1 MQSKLED
8 VLREKEREL
17 KLHSKFESLRQFCE
31 KEVFPLTDI
40 PLQRHIETLK
50 GLIEKLIP
58 EPRHRR
64 EEMFSG
70 ELFVLLCMVYFHD
83 IGAIGRYGWTS
94 NEEIL
99 NSMEAYPKTLFLNT
113 EIGKRLRMPEKAVEL
128 VNSLIFSARKI
139 PIEWEIIEDTKKAI
153 VRNARILSE
162 VFNFAHL
169 MWDIFSADSAYTMLR
184 RLQNPDMRLRFGDA
198 ELVIDS
204 REGLIHIKCDP
215 QVPYQVH
222 VLARVREH
230 VETLFKRFKENVNG
244 RLGFQYR
251 EIVWDIGSGA
261 GEMAKPQMP
270 AGLFPFNAFDRLP
283 FIRWAEASQ
292 LLDTLFKHGHV
303 IVAGGATAGKTTMI
317 NSFVVPQLKHI
328 SPNVFYAEIWEQ
340 PVHQVREAIDRAGR
354 MPRGGAVDIVST
366 CKQLSAEAPCFIVID
381 GCERYRAVKPDERE
395 KFERFVEFC
404 LQNESVYLIAL
415 GDKEEFFEWYRPF
428 KSSVLSAV
436 FEVSTLDKLP
446 TDAPPPHTEVVP
458 TIILRQNIEE
468 IVARAPDVGELKEI
482 VAVFTADEENWI
494 RRYSIG
500 DIVFETCM
508 APAKIAEYMELLQE
522 KGILRRLEEVN
533 TTYYVLTSRHLKE
546 HLRRELSL
554 DEFSE
559 KRRIR
564 EAIEEAAGEER
575 LLSEEMLA
583 RIEAVKG
590 RMMFGRKELGLILAS
605 LIVHEKDWADMLRAN
620 GDGLREF
627 DYRFLLALL
636 SRDDVAVRRRTLE
649 LLAGVR
655 DDALVNPLLEHLR
668 RETDAGLRDL
678 LVKCFVS
685 IGKRRTAVAL
695 MTSLSEIGDTALK
708 IKALDYIYAL
718 PARKARDILVEV
730 GVAERDPDM
739 IERIDTCLAM
749 LEE

>member
-1 MQSKLED
+1 
-8 VLREKEREL
+8 
-17 KLHSKFESLRQFCE
+17 
-31 KEVFPLTDI
+31 
-40 PLQRHIETLK
+40 
-50 GLIEKLIP
+50 
-58 EPRHRR
+58 
-64 EEMFSG
+64 
-70 ELFVLLCMVYFHD
+70 
-83 IGAIGRYGWTS
+83 
-94 NEEIL
+94 
-99 NSMEAYPKTLFLNT
+99 
-113 EIGKRLRMPEKAVEL
+113 MPEKAVDL
-128 VNSLIFSARKI
+128 INSLIFSAKKI
-139 PIEWEIIEDTKKAI
+139 PIEWEIVEDTKKAI

-184 RLQNPDMRLRFGDA
+184 RLQNPDMRLRFGGADLA
-198 ELVIDS
+198 IDS
-204 REGLIHIKCDP
+204 REGVISIKCAP

-230 VETLFKRFKENVNG
+230 VEMLFRRFRENVNG

-251 EIVWDIGSGA
+251 EIVWDLGDGTHETA
-261 GEMAKPQMP
+261 RPQMP
-270 AGLFPFNAFDRLP
+270 ADLFPFNAFDSLP
-283 FIRWAEASQ
+283 YIRWAEASQ

-303 IVAGGATAGKTTMI
+303 IVVGGATAGKTTMI
-317 NSFVVPQLKHI
+317 NSFVVPQLEHI
-328 SPNVFYAEIWEQ
+328 SPNVFYTEIWEQ
-340 PVHQVREAIDRAGR
+340 PVSQVREAIDRAGR
-354 MPRGGAVDIVST
+354 LPRGGAVDIVST
-366 CKQLSAEAPCFIVID
+366 CKQLSAQAPCFFVID

-428 KSSVLSAV
+428 KGSVLSAI
-436 FEVSTLDKLP
+436 FEVSPLDKLP

-458 TIILRQNIEE
+458 TMILRQNIEE
-468 IVARAPDVGELKEI
+468 ITARASDVGELKEI
-482 VAVFTADEENWI
+482 VAVFTADDENWI

-508 APAKIAEYMELLQE
+508 TPAKITGYMELLQE
-522 KGILRRLEEVN
+522 KGILRRLEEVG

-546 HLRRELSL
+546 HLKRELGL

-575 LLSEEMLA
+575 LLPEEMLA
-583 RIEAVKG
+583 RIQAARG
-590 RMMFGRKELGLILAS
+590 RMMFGKKELGLILAS
-605 LIVHEKDWADMLRAN
+605 LVAHGRDWTEMFRASGN
-620 GDGLREF
+620 GLREF

-636 SRDDVAVRRRTLE
+636 ARDDVGVRRRTLE
-649 LLAGVR
+649 LLAGVK

-668 RETDAGLRDL
+668 KETDASLRDL

-685 IGKRRTAVAL
+685 VGKRRTAVAL
-695 MTSLSEIGDTALK
+695 MCTLSEIGETALK

-718 PARKARDILVEV
+718 PSRKARDVLVEV
-730 GVAERDPDM
+730 GVAEKDPDM

>member
-17 KLHSKFESLRQFCE
+17 KLHAKFDNLRQFCE

-40 PLQRHIETLK
+40 PLAKHIETLK
-50 GLIEKLIP
+50 ELIEKLIP
-58 EPRHRR
+58 EPRDRR

-70 ELFVLLCMVYFHD
+70 ELFVLLCMIYFHD
-83 IGAIGRYGWTS
+83 IGATGRYGWTS

-99 NSMEAYPKTLFLNT
+99 NSMETYPKTLFLNT
-113 EIGKRLRMPEKAVEL
+113 EIGKRLHMPEKAVEL
-128 VNSLIFSARKI
+128 VNNLIFSARKI
-139 PIEWEIIEDTKKAI
+139 PIEWEIVEDTKKAI

-198 ELVIDS
+198 DLAIDS
-204 REGLIHIKCDP
+204 REGIIHIKCTP

-230 VETLFKRFKENVNG
+230 VETFFKRFKENVNG

-251 EIVWDIGSGA
+251 EIVWDLGGA
-261 GEMAKPQMP
+261 ADETPKPAMP
-270 AGLFPFNAFDRLP
+270 SDLFPFNAFDSLP
-283 FIRWAEASQ
+283 YIRWAEASQ
-292 LLDTLFKHGHV
+292 LLDTLFKHGHA
-303 IVAGGATAGKTTMI
+303 IVVGGATAGKTTMVT
-317 NSFVVPQLKHI
+317 SFVVPQLKHI
-328 SPNVFYAEIWEQ
+328 SPNVFYTEIWEQ
-340 PVHQVREAIDRAGR
+340 PVQQVREAIDREGR
-354 MPRGGAVDIVST
+354 TPKGGVVDIVST
-366 CKQLSAEAPCFIVID
+366 CKQLSSEAPCFFVID
-381 GCERYRAVKPDERE
+381 GCERYRAVTPHERE

-428 KSSVLSAV
+428 KGSVLSAI
-436 FEVSTLDKLP
+436 FEVSPLNKLS

-458 TIILRQNIEE
+458 AVILRENIEE
-468 IVARAPDVGELKEI
+468 IVARAPDAGELKEI
-482 VAVFTADEENWI
+482 VAVFTSDEENWI
-494 RRYSIG
+494 KRYSIG
-500 DIVFETCM
+500 DIVFDTCM
-508 APAKIAEYMELLQE
+508 TPAKIAGYMELLQD
-522 KGILRRLEEVN
+522 KGILRRLDEVN
-533 TTYYVLTSRHLKE
+533 TTYYVLTSRHLKGP
-546 HLRRELSL
+546 LRRELGL

-575 LLSEEMLA
+575 LLTEEMLT

-590 RMMFGRKELGLILAS
+590 HMMFGKKELGLILAS
-605 LIVHEKDWADMLRAN
+605 LVVTDKDWAAMFRASGN
-620 GDGLREF
+620 GLREF

-636 SRDDVAVRRRTLE
+636 IRDDVAVRRRTLD
-649 LLAGVR
+649 LLSGVR
-655 DDALVNPLLEHLR
+655 DDTLVNPLLQHLR
-668 RETDAGLRDL
+668 NETDPELRDL
-678 LVKCFVS
+678 LVRCFVS
-685 IGKRRTAVAL
+685 VGKRRTAVAL
-695 MTSLSEIGDTALK
+695 MNALSEIGDTALK

-718 PARKARDILVEV
+718 PGRKARDILVEI
-730 GVAERDPDM
+730 GVAERDAEM